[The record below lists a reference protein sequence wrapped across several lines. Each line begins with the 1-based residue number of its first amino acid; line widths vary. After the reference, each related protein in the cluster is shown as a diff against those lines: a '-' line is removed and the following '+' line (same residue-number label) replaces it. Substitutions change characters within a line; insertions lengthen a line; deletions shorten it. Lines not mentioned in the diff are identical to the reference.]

1 MIKTIIIDNHEVYSN
16 KFCKIIENRNCSV
29 GYIFQ
34 SIQHALE
41 YLKNNFVDIVFCDIY
56 MPESE
61 GIDLVKKIKK
71 IKKTKLHP
79 KIIFLSM
86 YTEKKIVSNELLK
99 RIDGYIPCHYT
110 EKGIKEAL
118 PTFFLQTKKEVEKGD
133 QKELIKNEILK
144 KYKITKREK
153 EIIYHVLRQKSSVEI
168 AQELLISQRTVEVHR
183 RNIISKFNVK
193 NTLGVA
199 IKLLEESS

>member
-1 MIKTIIIDNHEVYSN
+1 MIKTIIIDNHEVYSS
-16 KFCKIIENRNCSV
+16 KFCKIIENSNCTV

-56 MPESE
+56 MPELE

-71 IKKTKLHP
+71 TNLDP

-99 RIDGYIPCHYT
+99 IIDGYIPCHYT

-118 PTFFLQTKKEVEKGD
+118 PTFFLQTKQEVEKGD

-153 EIIYHVLRQKSSVEI
+153 EIIYYVLRQKSSVEI

-183 RNIISKFNVK
+183 RNIISKFKVK
-193 NTLGVA
+193 NSIGIAL
-199 IKLLEESS
+199 KLLE

>member
-1 MIKTIIIDNHEVYSN
+1 MIKTIIIDNHEVYSS
-16 KFCKIIENRNCSV
+16 KFCKIIENSNCSV

-71 IKKTKLHP
+71 TKLQP

-99 RIDGYIPCHYT
+99 IIDGYIPCHYT
-110 EKGIKEAL
+110 EKGIKETL

-133 QKELIKNEILK
+133 QKELIKNEILH
-144 KYKITKREK
+144 KYRITQREK
-153 EIIYHVLRQKSSVEI
+153 EIIYHVLKQKSSVEI
-168 AQELLISQRTVEVHR
+168 AEELLISKRTVEVHR
-183 RNIISKFNVK
+183 RNIIGKFKVK

>member
-1 MIKTIIIDNHEVYSN
+1 MKKKIIIDNHEVYSN

-56 MPESE
+56 MPELE

-71 IKKTKLHP
+71 TNLDP

-99 RIDGYIPCHYT
+99 IIDGYIPCHYT

-118 PTFFLQTKKEVEKGD
+118 PTFFLQTKQEVEKGD

-153 EIIYHVLRQKSSVEI
+153 EIIYYVLRQKSSVEI

-183 RNIISKFNVK
+183 RNIISKFKVK
-193 NTLGVA
+193 NSIGIAL
-199 IKLLEESS
+199 KLLE